1 MRVIQVIMVRLQRV
15 TISALHNYLGL
26 NTEFIQVSSKKKSV
40 ILPTAPSVG
49 KNLGGHKRQ
58 LSDQFSLVTSMQ
70 EQQTRGDNDI
80 EFPAPPFPAN
90 RRFDNKLISDANF
103 D

>member
-1 MRVIQVIMVRLQRV
+1 MVRLQRV

-26 NTEFIQVSSKKKSV
+26 NTEFIQVSSKKKNV
-40 ILPTAPSVG
+40 PLPTAPSVG

-70 EQQTRGDNDI
+70 ESQMKGDNNDI
-80 EFPAPPFPAN
+80 EFPAPSFSAN
-90 RRFDNKLISDANF
+90 RRFDRS
-103 D
+103 